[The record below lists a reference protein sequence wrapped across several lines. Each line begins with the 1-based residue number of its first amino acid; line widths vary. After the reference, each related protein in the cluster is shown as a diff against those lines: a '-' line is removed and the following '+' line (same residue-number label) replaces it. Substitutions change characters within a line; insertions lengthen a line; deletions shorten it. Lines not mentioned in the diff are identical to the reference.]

1 MTQIGPLY
9 VINLARTPERW
20 RAFEAANRGGPAYTR
35 FEAVD
40 GLQIDAKALIAGGA
54 MTSDLT
60 YTPGA
65 LGCALSHISLWR
77 ACAAAD
83 GPVTVCEDD
92 AILHP
97 DFERHASAAAS
108 LHPDFDVILWGWNFN
123 SVLAG
128 EAFEGAPFV
137 MGFNE
142 KRMRDSVTAFRST
155 PTTPALLRLS
165 RALGT
170 PCYTI
175 SPKGAAKLM
184 ARCLPLAPLR
194 VFFPLLNRESDNTGI
209 DMPMNAAYPE
219 IDAFVAFP
227 PLALT
232 LNEVALSTVE

>member
-1 MTQIGPLY
+1 MAQIGPLY
-9 VINLARTPERW
+9 VISLERTPERW
-20 RAFEAANRGGPAYTR
+20 RAFEAANQGVPDYTR
-35 FEAVD
+35 FDAVD
-40 GLQIDAKALIAGGA
+40 GRKIDPNALISGGLMAGGL
-54 MTSDLT
+54 S

-65 LGCALSHISLWR
+65 MGCALSHISLWR

-97 DFERHASAAAS
+97 DFHASAVVAAD
-108 LHPDFDVILWGWNFN
+108 LQPDFDIILWSWNFN

-128 EAFEGAPFV
+128 EVFKGAPFA
-137 MGFNE
+137 MGFDE
-142 KRMRDSVTAFRST
+142 ARMRQSVAAFRSQRPA
-155 PTTPALLRLS
+155 PTLLRLS

-170 PCYTI
+170 PCYTL
-175 SPKGAAKLM
+175 SPKGAAKLL
-184 ARCLPLAPLR
+184 ALCLPLAPCR

-209 DMPMNAAYPE
+209 DIPMNAAYSE

>member
-1 MTQIGPLY
+1 MAETGPLY
-9 VINLARTPERW
+9 VISLERTPQRW
-20 RAFEAANRGGPAYTR
+20 RAFEAANQGGPAYTR
-35 FEAVD
+35 FDAVD
-40 GLQIDAKALIAGGA
+40 GRNVDPTALIADGVMDRGL
-54 MTSDLT
+54 S

-97 DFERHASAAAS
+97 AFARAAAAAADFQ
-108 LHPDFDVILWGWNFN
+108 PDFDLILWGWNFN

-128 EAFEGAPFV
+128 EVFGGAPFA
-137 MGFNE
+137 MGFDE
-142 KRMRDSVTAFRST
+142 GRMRQAVASFRST
-155 PTTPALLRLS
+155 PAAPTLLRLH

-170 PCYTI
+170 PCYTL
-175 SPKGAAKLM
+175 SPKGASKLM
-184 ARCLPLAPLR
+184 AFCLPLAPLR
-194 VFFPLLNRESDNTGI
+194 VFFPLLNRESDNTGV

-219 IDAFVAFP
+219 ISAFVAFP